1 MADDLATINL
11 QKIDDIL
18 ATQGPASEVLDK
30 AISEQVDEAKAAHAA
45 GDNQKAIAI
54 TSKILERLERINSGA

>member
-18 ATQGPASEVLDK
+18 ATQGPASEGLDK
-30 AISEQVDEAKAAHAA
+30 AITEEVDKARAAQAA
-45 GDNQKAIAI
+45 GDNKSAIAI
-54 TSKILERLERINSGA
+54 TSKILERLEKTSSGA